1 MTNQTQLPL
10 EEQIRKAVQSVEPNR
25 EFSNDLWNQLAS
37 QARQPKPRSLFQKLF
52 PTPAWSAAT
61 VLIAVA
67 LIIAVVGPQKVV
79 EAVSSLFGYLPGVG
93 FVQRGDGTLYLPEP
107 VSKEQNGVTLIVD
120 QAVSDGNSLVV
131 SYHFLNLP
139 EGKPDEGV
147 PCFYDRNQIRLPDG
161 KLRLPIGGGAQGS
174 QAQIIYPALAEG
186 VDRFTLLAS
195 MDIPD
200 ERCTAPAEWA
210 VDLALVP
217 MPLDMTLMPVFEGE
231 EIEQPVAVETQ
242 PATNAVDESQ
252 GMLADISFA
261 MDRVAKMEDGYLVTG
276 HVVWSDE
283 RIENIWVSPEDVAVT
298 DAGGKS
304 LTIEATEEGTQ
315 DNNFAFK
322 IKELVFQQPLTIQIK
337 SVYVVGILEEGDGPT
352 FSFEAGADPQVGQSW
367 ELNQDLDVLGQKIR
381 VRKASVVESESGE
394 NMQPKSKGYA
404 LEIETAPQV
413 SNVFFHCTSLA
424 KPQSSW
430 GEGRSLESGIQQM
443 NLYFS
448 EELPAGK
455 VEFEINQI
463 HLRVDGT
470 WQMQWQLP
478 VE

>member
-10 EEQIRKAVQSVEPNR
+10 EDQIRKAVQSVEPNR
-25 EFSNDLWNQLAS
+25 EFSNDLWNQIAS
-37 QARQPKPRSLFQKLF
+37 RARQPRPRSLFQKLF

-67 LIIAVVGPQKVV
+67 LIVAVVGPQKVV

-107 VSKEQNGVTLIVD
+107 VSMEQNGVTLIVD

-131 SYHFLNLP
+131 SYHFSNLP
-139 EGKPDEGV
+139 EGKPDEGA

-161 KLRLPIGGGAQGS
+161 KLRLPIGGGAHGS
-174 QAQIIYPALAEG
+174 QAQVIFPALANG

-210 VDLALVP
+210 VDVTLVP

-231 EIEQPVAVETQ
+231 EIEQPVVVE
-242 PATNAVDESQ
+242 AKIETNAAEGSQ
-252 GMLADISFA
+252 SMFDVSFA
-261 MDRVAKMEDGYLVTG
+261 MDRVAKMDDGYLVTG

-283 RIENIWVSPEDVAVT
+283 RLENIWVSPEDVAVT
-298 DAGGKS
+298 DAAGKS
-304 LTIEATEEGTQ
+304 LTIEPTEEGTQ

-322 IKELVFQQPLTIQIK
+322 IKTLSFQQPLTIQIK
-337 SVYVVGILEEGDGPT
+337 SVYVVGALEESDGAT

-367 ELNQDLDVLGQKIR
+367 ELNQDLDVLGQKIHLR
-381 VRKASVVESESGE
+381 SARVVEEENSE
-394 NMQPKSKGYA
+394 NTPTRAKGYA
-404 LEIETAPQV
+404 FELETSPQV
-413 SNVFFHCTSLA
+413 NNIFFHCTSLA

-430 GEGRSLESGIQQM
+430 GEGRELEGGIKQV
-443 NLYFS
+443 NYYS
-448 EELPAGK
+448 DELPTGK
-455 VEFEINQI
+455 VEFQINQI
-463 HLRVDGT
+463 HFRVDGT